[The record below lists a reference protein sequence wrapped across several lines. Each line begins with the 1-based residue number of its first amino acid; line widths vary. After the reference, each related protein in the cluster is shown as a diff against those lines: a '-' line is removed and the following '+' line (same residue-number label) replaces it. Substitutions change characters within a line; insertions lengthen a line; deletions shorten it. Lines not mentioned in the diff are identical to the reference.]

1 LEYGDAIT
9 KNVRG
14 EIKMKY
20 LFLLFSLF
28 SFAQQTKFV
37 DFKSVVGK
45 IKINPIEKSVSGEV
59 TYYFEVKNAIDTIK
73 IDAQNMTFSN
83 FKINNSVVNYKNS
96 GKKIKLFEGYK
107 IGKNTLTFNYLVKP
121 KQAMYFV
128 GTDEN
133 LQIWTQGQGKY
144 TSNWFPSFDD
154 VNEKVIFNLDVNF
167 DKNFQV
173 ISNGILENKTVNS
186 ETIDWHYRM
195 KKPMCSYLLMLAI
208 GKFEVQNEKS
218 KSGIPL
224 HFYIEKEDVS
234 KLEPTYRYSKTIFNF
249 FEKEIGVKYPWE
261 IYKQIPARDFLYAGM
276 ENTSATVFSRDFVV
290 DEMGFNDK
298 NYVNVNAHE
307 LAHQWFG
314 DLVTAESGKHHWLQE
329 GFATYYALLAE
340 KEVFGD
346 DYFYFK
352 LYSISQQLKSVSK
365 TDTIPIL
372 NEKASSLSFY
382 QKGAW
387 SLHVLREGVGAK
399 VFQKAVQNYL
409 KKYSFKNAN
418 TDNFLD
424 EIRRISKYDVDSFSI
439 KWLENTGFDNQKAT
453 ELLSKNQ
460 SIKELFEIQKFR
472 SKSFLEKQNVFIK
485 TMQSDTYFPVKEEII
500 YQIESVSFDDKANL
514 LRLAMATNEVN
525 VRQAIANTT
534 PKIPLEFKLEFE
546 TLLAD
551 KSYITREV
559 ALNSLWSQ
567 FPEDQIKYLEK
578 SKDWIG
584 FNDKNL
590 RILWLTLALGTKDY
604 ELQNKAKY
612 YDELLR
618 YCSPKFESSIRQN
631 ALENLLF
638 LNDKDKNVLPFLVNS
653 LTSHKWQ
660 FSKFGREKIR
670 LLLKNQNIRTYFETL
685 LTTLSKEESLALSKL
700 LSEQIIKQ

>member
-1 LEYGDAIT
+1 
-9 KNVRG
+9 
-14 EIKMKY
+14 MKY
-20 LFLLFSLF
+20 VILLLSAF

-37 DFKSVVGK
+37 DFKSVLGK
-45 IKINPIEKSVSGEV
+45 IEINPIEKSVSGEV
-59 TYYFEVKNAIDTIK
+59 TYDFEVTSAIDTIR
-73 IDAQNMTFSN
+73 IDAQNMTFTN
-83 FKINNSVVNYKNS
+83 LKINNSVVNYKNS
-96 GKKIKLFEGYK
+96 GKKIALFEGYK
-107 IGKNTLTFNYLVKP
+107 IGKNTLTFNYLAKP
-121 KQAMYFV
+121 KQTMYFV
-128 GTDEN
+128 GVDEN

-144 TSNWFPSFDD
+144 SSNWFPSFDD
-154 VNEKVIFNLDVNF
+154 ANEKVIFNLDVNF

-173 ISNGILENKTVNS
+173 ISNGVLENKTVNPT
-186 ETIDWHYRM
+186 TIDWHYRM
-195 KKPMCSYLLMLAI
+195 KKPMSSYLLMLAI

-224 HFYIEKEDVS
+224 RFYIENEDVS
-234 KLEPTYRYSKTIFNF
+234 KFEPTYRYSKIIFNF

-261 IYKQIPARDFLYAGM
+261 VYKQIPVRDFLYAGM

-290 DEMGFNDK
+290 DEIGFEDK

-340 KEVFGD
+340 KEVFGT

-372 NEKASSLSFY
+372 NDKASSLSFY

-387 SLHVLREGVGAK
+387 ALHILREGVGAK
-399 VFQKAVQNYL
+399 IFQKAVQNYL
-409 KKYSFKNAN
+409 KKYSFKNVT
-418 TDNFLD
+418 TDEFLD
-424 EIRRISKYDVDSFSI
+424 EIKKISKYDVDTFRI
-439 KWLENTGFDNQKAT
+439 KWLESSGFDNQKAT
-453 ELLSKNQ
+453 ELLSKNE
-460 SIKELFEIQKFR
+460 SIKALLEIQKLRNKPFV
-472 SKSFLEKQNVFIK
+472 EKQDVFVK
-485 TMQSDTYFPVKEEII
+485 TMQSDAYFPIKEEII
-500 YQIESVSFDDKANL
+500 YQIENVSFADKAAL

-525 VRQAIANTT
+525 VRQAISNTT
-534 PKIPLEFKLEFE
+534 PKIPLEFKVEFE
-546 TLLAD
+546 TLLDD

-578 SKDWIG
+578 SKDWVG

-590 RILWLTLALGTKDY
+590 RILWLTLALGTKEY
-604 ELQNKAKY
+604 ELENKAKF
-612 YDELLR
+612 YDELLD

-638 LNDKDKNVLPFLVNS
+638 INNKDKNIFPFLVNS

-670 LLLKNQNIRTYFETL
+670 LLLKNQNVRSYFESL
-685 LTTLSKEESLALSKL
+685 LLELPDNEKVQLQRLF
-700 LSEQIIKQ
+700 SEKQ

>member
-1 LEYGDAIT
+1 
-9 KNVRG
+9 
-14 EIKMKY
+14 MKY
-20 LFLLFSLF
+20 VILLLSAF

-37 DFKSVVGK
+37 DFKSVLGK
-45 IKINPIEKSVSGEV
+45 IEINPIEKSVSGEV
-59 TYYFEVKNAIDTIK
+59 IYDFEVTSAIDTIR
-73 IDAQNMTFSN
+73 IDAQNMTFTN
-83 FKINNSVVNYKNS
+83 LKINNRIVNYKNS
-96 GKKIKLFEGYK
+96 GKKITLFEGFT
-107 IGKNTLTFNYLVKP
+107 IGKNTLTFNYLAKP
-121 KQAMYFV
+121 KQTMYFV
-128 GTDEN
+128 GVDEN

-154 VNEKVIFNLDVNF
+154 TNEKVIFNLDVNF

-173 ISNGILENKTVNS
+173 ISNGVLDNKTVNS
-186 ETIDWHYRM
+186 TTIDWHYRM
-195 KKPMCSYLLMLAI
+195 KKPMSSYLLMLAI

-224 HFYIEKEDVS
+224 QFYIENEDVA
-234 KLEPTYRYSKTIFNF
+234 KLEPTYRYSKIIFNF

-261 IYKQIPARDFLYAGM
+261 VYKQIPVRDFLYAGM

-290 DEMGFNDK
+290 DEIGFEDK

-340 KEVFGD
+340 KEVFGA
-346 DYFYFK
+346 DYFYYK

-387 SLHVLREGVGAK
+387 ALHVLREGVGAK

-409 KKYSFKNAN
+409 KKYSFKNVT
-418 TDNFLD
+418 TDDFLN
-424 EIRRISKYDVDSFSI
+424 EIKKVSKYDVDAFRI
-439 KWLENTGFDNQKAT
+439 KWLESPSFDNQKSS

-460 SIKELFEIQKFR
+460 SIKALFEIQKLRNKPFV
-472 SKSFLEKQNVFIK
+472 EKQDVLIK
-485 TMQSDTYFPVKEEII
+485 TMQSDTYFPIKEEII
-500 YQIESVSFDDKANL
+500 YQIENVSFADKAVL
-514 LRLAMATNEVN
+514 LRLGLATNEVN

-534 PKIPLEFKLEFE
+534 PKIPLEFKVEFE
-546 TLLAD
+546 TLLDD

-567 FPEDQIKYLEK
+567 FPEDQRKYLEK
-578 SKDWIG
+578 TKDWVG

-590 RILWLTLALGTKDY
+590 RILWLTLALGTKEY
-604 ELQNKAKY
+604 ELDNKAKF
-612 YDELLR
+612 YDELLN

-638 LNDKDKNVLPFLVNS
+638 INNKDKNVFPFLVNS

-660 FSKFGREKIR
+660 FSKYGREKIR
-670 LLLKNQNIRTYFETL
+670 LLLKNQNVRSYFEIL
-685 LTTLSKEESLALSKL
+685 LPNLNKDENVALSKL
-700 LSEQIIKQ
+700 LSEQIVK

>member
-1 LEYGDAIT
+1 
-9 KNVRG
+9 
-14 EIKMKY
+14 MKY
-20 LFLLFSLF
+20 VILLLSAF

-37 DFKSVVGK
+37 DFKSVLGK
-45 IKINPIEKSVSGEV
+45 IEINPIEKSVSGEV
-59 TYYFEVKNAIDTIK
+59 TYDFEVKSAIDTIR
-73 IDAQNMTFSN
+73 IDAQNMTFTN
-83 FKINNSVVNYKNS
+83 LKINNSVVNYKNS
-96 GKKIKLFEGYK
+96 GKKIALFEGYK
-107 IGKNTLTFNYLVKP
+107 IGKNTLTFNYLAKP
-121 KQAMYFV
+121 KQTMYFV
-128 GTDEN
+128 GVDEN

-154 VNEKVIFNLDVNF
+154 ANEKVIFNLDVNF

-173 ISNGILENKTVNS
+173 ISNGVLDNKTVNS
-186 ETIDWHYRM
+186 STIDWHYRM
-195 KKPMCSYLLMLAI
+195 KKPMSSYLLMLAI

-224 HFYIEKEDVS
+224 QFYIENEDVA
-234 KLEPTYRYSKTIFNF
+234 KFEPTYRYSKTIFNF

-261 IYKQIPARDFLYAGM
+261 VYKQIPVRDFLYAGM

-290 DEMGFNDK
+290 DEIGFEDK

-340 KEVFGD
+340 KEVFGA

-372 NEKASSLSFY
+372 NEKASSLSYY

-387 SLHVLREGVGAK
+387 ALHVLREGVGAK

-409 KKYSFKNAN
+409 KKYSFKNVT
-418 TDNFLD
+418 TDDFLD
-424 EIRRISKYDVDSFSI
+424 EIRKISKYDVDAFRI
-439 KWLENTGFDNQKAT
+439 KWLENSGFDNQKAT
-453 ELLSKNQ
+453 ELLSKNE
-460 SIKELFEIQKFR
+460 SIKELFEIQKLRNKPFID
-472 SKSFLEKQNVFIK
+472 KQDVFIK
-485 TMQSDTYFPVKEEII
+485 TMQSDAYFPIKEEII
-500 YQIESVSFDDKANL
+500 YQIESVSFADKAVL
-514 LRLAMATNEVN
+514 LRLALATNEVN

-534 PKIPLEFKLEFE
+534 PKIPLEFKVEFE
-546 TLLAD
+546 TLMDD

-567 FPEDQIKYLEK
+567 FPEDQIKHLEK
-578 SKDWIG
+578 SKDWVG

-604 ELQNKAKY
+604 ELNNKAKF
-612 YDELLR
+612 YDELLS
-618 YCSPKFESSIRQN
+618 YCSSKFESSIRQN

-638 LNDKDKNVLPFLVNS
+638 INDKDKNVFPFLVNS

-670 LLLKNQNIRTYFETL
+670 LLFKNQNVRTYFESL
-685 LTTLSKEESLALSKL
+685 LLELPDNEKVQLQRL
-700 LSEQIIKQ
+700 LSEKQ